1 MPLFG
6 SEQAGHTDESSRT
19 VRLCSLYQQCAKI
32 SYNAQKISYS
42 VASQPRRRFP
52 QACTKAMGAGVATQT
67 TITWNNH
74 IVLNH
79 IVLDGSPGVLLPGY
93 PPGPVY
99 QSRGETAPLAT
110 IANRKVT
117 SCRRLSDPTL

>member
-1 MPLFG
+1 MSPRPSHEEKG
-6 SEQAGHTDESSRT
+6 RKSYTSANVGATGACEPDTG
-19 VRLCSLYQQCAKI
+19 VRPFRA
-32 SYNAQKISYS
+32 
-42 VASQPRRRFP
+42 
-52 QACTKAMGAGVATQT
+52 
-67 TITWNNH
+67 NH
-74 IVLNH
+74 M
-79 IVLDGSPGVLLPGY
+79 VLDGSPGVLLPGY